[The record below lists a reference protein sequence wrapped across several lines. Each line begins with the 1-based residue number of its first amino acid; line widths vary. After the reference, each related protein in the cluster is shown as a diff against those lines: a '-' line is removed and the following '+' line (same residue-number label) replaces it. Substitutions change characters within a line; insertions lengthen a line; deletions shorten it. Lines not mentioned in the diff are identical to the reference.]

1 MFEGLDSRL
10 ERNRLLD
17 ELYGDLDSLDPRS
30 MRNRLE
36 GFAFETDV
44 PSDNDN
50 AASSTDQEAA

>member
-17 ELYGDLDSLDPRS
+17 ELYGELDSLDSQS

-36 GFAFETDV
+36 GFAFEPDV
-44 PSDNDN
+44 PPDNDN

>member
-17 ELYGDLDSLDPRS
+17 ELYGDPDSLDPQS
-30 MRNRLE
+30 MRNRPG

-44 PSDNDN
+44 PPENDN
-50 AASSTDQEAA
+50 AASSTDQTAA

>member
-1 MFEGLDSRL
+1 VFEGLDSRL

-17 ELYGDLDSLDPRS
+17 ELYGELDSLDPQS
-30 MRNRLE
+30 MRNRPE

-44 PSDNDN
+44 PPDNDN